1 MTKREIVRSI
11 AERLNLTQLQTKDI
25 VQHVFDCLAETLIAE
40 GRVEL
45 RNFGV
50 FEVKKRKARKARN
63 PRMGGEVFVKEK
75 NAVVFKTGKALED
88 ALRKEKRKS
97 SRQGK
102 SS

>member
-1 MTKREIVRSI
+1 MTKKEIVRSI

-25 VQHVFDCLAETLIAE
+25 VQNVLECLAETLVAD

-63 PRMGGEVFVKEK
+63 PRTGEAVSVKEK
-75 NAVVFKTGKALED
+75 KAVVFKTGKALED
-88 ALRKEKRKS
+88 ALRTKQRKPS
-97 SRQGK
+97 QQRK
-102 SS
+102 KP